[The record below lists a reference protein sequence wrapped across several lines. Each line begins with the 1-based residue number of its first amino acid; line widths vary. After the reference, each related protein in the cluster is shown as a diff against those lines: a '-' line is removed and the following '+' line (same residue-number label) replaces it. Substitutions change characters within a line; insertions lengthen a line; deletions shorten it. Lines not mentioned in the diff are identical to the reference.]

1 MSCLQR
7 GHSGSRLGIYGGG
20 NLSPLDGNLHRLI
33 WWTGKVGFLSVAAS
47 GARVTNGV
55 AAAHR
60 PVANGAVAVQPVVK
74 LTRVS
79 KLFGRTSVLNDISLS
94 VAPGEIVEVTGPS
107 GAGKTTLL
115 RLVHGQLRPNRGE
128 VWVEGRGLHRWWR
141 RGLGRIRRD
150 VAFVY
155 QEQRLL
161 PRLTALENLVF
172 ALQVGDPEVPHG
184 TIKRR
189 ALDALEAL
197 SLAHRRRAYPH
208 QLSAGERQRV
218 AVARALSGRPRV
230 LLADEPLAS
239 IDDDNARI
247 VMRLLEEAAA
257 NGTAVIVA
265 THRPT
270 FAANRILHLPS
281 GKVLANRDHPHSA
294 NGNHN
299 GLSLWRRVLPVGS
312 RPRKNG
318 TKIDRRTKRPLWR
331 RLIALGDNGFRLVV
345 LHGLSSWA
353 RDVRLTAPALGSM
366 AMTLLLCGMLALVG
380 ISIANVAAQEAG
392 QASIV
397 RIYLASNASPSAV
410 AALESRLQA
419 DSRVKSVTEVS
430 PEQALREATSR
441 PGLDSLA
448 SLSATNPFPASL
460 DVQAREVT
468 AVAAVAADA
477 AGDPA
482 VDPAYP
488 TSYDPN
494 TYARLRKIALIVGGI
509 GAGLLLLFAVVAYA
523 VAANSM
529 RAIAAARQQEVMVT
543 RLLGARGWMV
553 HGPFVTEGLVTG
565 ALAGALA
572 AGAVAGAWLLASSFA
587 FETYSQI
594 LPGVGQD
601 SVRYVVAA
609 VMVAGLALG
618 ALTAMLGF
626 RRIRA

>member
-1 MSCLQR
+1 
-7 GHSGSRLGIYGGG
+7 
-20 NLSPLDGNLHRLI
+20 
-33 WWTGKVGFLSVAAS
+33 VGFLSIVAS
-47 GARVTNGV
+47 GARATNGV
-55 AAAHR
+55 ATAHR
-60 PVANGAVAVQPVVK
+60 PAANGAVAVQPVVK

-94 VAPGEIVEVTGPS
+94 VGPGELVEVTGPS

-128 VWVEGRGLHRWWR
+128 VWVQGRGLHRWWR
-141 RGLGRIRRD
+141 RGLGKIRRD

-172 ALQVGDPEVPHG
+172 ALQVGDPEVPYG

-197 SLAHRRRAYPH
+197 SLGHRRRAYPH

-218 AVARALSGRPRV
+218 AVARALSGRPKV

-265 THRPT
+265 THKHT
-270 FAANRILHLPS
+270 FTADRVLRLPS
-281 GKVLANRDHPHSA
+281 GQLFTNRDHPHAA
-294 NGNHN
+294 NGNH
-299 GLSLWRRVLPVGS
+299 GPMSIWRRVLPVTS
-312 RPRKNG
+312 RPHKNG
-318 TKIDRRTKRPLWR
+318 TKNGSQNGSQNGSKNGSKNGSRKGRVDRRTTLPMWR
-331 RLIALGDNGFRLVV
+331 RLIALSGNSFRLVI
-345 LHGLSSWA
+345 LNGLRSWG
-353 RDVRLTAPALGSM
+353 RDIRLTAPALGSI
-366 AMTLLLCGMLALVG
+366 AMTLVLCGMLALVG
-380 ISIANVAAQEAG
+380 ISIATVAGQEAG

-397 RIYLASNASPSAV
+397 RIYLASNASPTSV
-410 AALESRLQA
+410 AALESRLMA
-419 DSRVKSVTEVS
+419 DPRVSSVTEVS
-430 PEQALREATSR
+430 PEQALREAANR
-441 PGLDSLA
+441 PGLDGLA

-460 DVQAREVT
+460 DVHVSQVT
-468 AVAAVAADA
+468 SVAAVAAEVV
-477 AGDPA
+477 GDPA

-488 TSYDPN
+488 TSYDPD
-494 TYARLRKIALIVGGI
+494 TYARLRKIALIVGGV
-509 GAGLLLLFAVVAYA
+509 GAALLLLFTVVAYA

-529 RAIAAARQQEVMVT
+529 RAIAAARQHEVTVT
-543 RLLGARGWMV
+543 RLLGARGWMLR
-553 HGPFVTEGLVTG
+553 GPFVTEGLVTG

-572 AGAVAGAWLLASSFA
+572 AAAVGGAWLLASQFA
-587 FETYSQI
+587 LETYSQI

-609 VMVAGLALG
+609 VMVAGLVLG
-618 ALTAMLGF
+618 ALTATLGF